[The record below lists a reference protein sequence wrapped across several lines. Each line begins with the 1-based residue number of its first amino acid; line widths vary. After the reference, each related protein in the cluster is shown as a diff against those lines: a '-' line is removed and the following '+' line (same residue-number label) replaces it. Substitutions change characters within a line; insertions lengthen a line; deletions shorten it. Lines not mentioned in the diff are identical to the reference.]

1 MALGGSFALIG
12 HRWQLIRAQTGDV
25 CRSDCG
31 CLQVATAHG
40 QDGLDVFGALS
51 RDRAVWVA
59 LGTQIIV
66 IYHQDEAYLRFDVF

>member
-1 MALGGSFALIG
+1 
-12 HRWQLIRAQTGDV
+12 
-25 CRSDCG
+25 
-31 CLQVATAHG
+31 LQVATAHG